1 MFNTNLLK
9 NQSMTVDF
17 ETAWFP
23 LFVLDKNQ
31 NRIIRKAAS
40 LQVYWNNLAVTG
52 DYPLIKFAVS
62 NDRIAYKIIET
73 VEPDVGNNITD
84 SIFLSLNADYVF
96 IKIIFESRDAIS
108 GNLNLVLSYN

>member
-1 MFNTNLLK
+1 MA
-9 NQSMTVDF
+9 VDF

-23 LFVLDKNQ
+23 LFVTDKSQ

-73 VEPDVGNNITD
+73 IEPDVGNNITD
-84 SIFLSLNADYVF
+84 SILIAMNSNYVF